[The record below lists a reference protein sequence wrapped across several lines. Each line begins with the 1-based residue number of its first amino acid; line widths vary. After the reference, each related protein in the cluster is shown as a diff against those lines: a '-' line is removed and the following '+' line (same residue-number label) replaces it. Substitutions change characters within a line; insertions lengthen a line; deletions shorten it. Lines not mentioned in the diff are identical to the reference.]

1 MNADAQSMD
10 ARGMDAWSAQLDR
23 FERDLDAPAPGPWT
37 PCPSLGPLPPQLLE
51 RARDI
56 AARQLSRTA
65 QLRGEL
71 GAVRAQLDAARL
83 IPGTRTGAAAY
94 VERDG

>member
-1 MNADAQSMD
+1 MTADT
-10 ARGMDAWSAQLDR
+10 RTIEAWTAELDR
-23 FERDLDAPAPGPWT
+23 FEQDLDAPAPGPWS

-71 GAVRAQLDAARL
+71 ASLRAQRDAARL
-83 IPGTRTGAAAY
+83 IPGTRVDAAVY

>member
-1 MNADAQSMD
+1 MTL
-10 ARGMDAWSAQLDR
+10 DAWNAQLDL
-23 FERDLDAPAPGPWT
+23 FERDLDAPGSTPWT
-37 PCPSLGPLPPQLLE
+37 PDPALGPLPPQLLD

-56 AARQLSRTA
+56 AARQLARTA

-71 GAVRAQLDAARL
+71 ASVRAQLDAARL
-83 IPGTRTGAAAY
+83 IPGARADMAAY